1 MQYKTGKAN
10 FVLKK
15 KAQPETNIR
24 SESPKIK

>member
-15 KAQPETNIR
+15 KKLNLKQISDQKAQ
-24 SESPKIK
+24 K